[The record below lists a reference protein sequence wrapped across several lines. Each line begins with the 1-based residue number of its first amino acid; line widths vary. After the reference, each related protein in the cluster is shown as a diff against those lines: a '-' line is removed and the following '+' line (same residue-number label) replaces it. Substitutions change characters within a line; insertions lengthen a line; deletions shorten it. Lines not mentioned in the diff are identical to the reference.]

1 MLLTMLKFLE
11 TLKTYWVQI
20 VAIVGLISGVAIFP
34 FKLNAM
40 QDDVK
45 ELKEQQKVLVA
56 QTTTIGKYIEQA
68 EKEKEYE
75 NERIASA
82 PPGYRWDAVKRE
94 YVAT

>member
-1 MLLTMLKFLE
+1 MLKFLE
-11 TLKTYWVQI
+11 TLKIYWVQI

-40 QDDVK
+40 QTDVK

-56 QTTTIGKYIEQA
+56 QTTQIGKWVEQA

-75 NERIASA
+75 KERIASA
-82 PPGYRWDAVKRE
+82 PPGYKWDSFKRE
-94 YVAT
+94 YVKT